1 MKVKDI
7 MNKDFTKISPNDLG
21 GEVVNFLYR
30 ERKHYAPVV
39 DNRGKLIGWITVLD
53 LLAGCKHSKVE
64 DLMLFIDEIKILK
77 EDDEITD
84 ELIEEMIKN
93 EDIAYPVVNEEYE
106 IVGTLSVFDLLKHYY
121 KVSTLK

>member
-1 MKVKDI
+1 MKVKEI
-7 MNKDFTKISPNDLG
+7 MNKDFTKISPNDIG
-21 GEVVNFLYR
+21 GEVVHFLYS

-39 DNRGKLIGWITVLD
+39 EDGKLVGWITALD

-93 EDIAYPVVNEEYE
+93 EDIAYPVVNEDYE
-106 IVGTLSVFDLLKHYY
+106 VVGTLSVFDLLKYY
-121 KVSTLK
+121 ISTLK